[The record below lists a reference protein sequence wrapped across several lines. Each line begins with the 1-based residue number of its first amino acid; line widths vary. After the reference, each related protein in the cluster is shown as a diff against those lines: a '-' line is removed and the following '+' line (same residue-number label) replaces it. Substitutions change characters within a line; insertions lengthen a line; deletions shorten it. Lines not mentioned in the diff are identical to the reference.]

1 VPDYTESGGSLEHL
15 KKCPGCRSISS
26 DEKTTCGVCGE
37 SLVGVSPMHET
48 LEQSIRE
55 DEARKSLEDKQRMDI
70 MARVDALRLAVG
82 LAVGLVVLGFG
93 IFLVNFDEIIWGF
106 LLLPIGI
113 VDNRVSDSRRT
124 GAE

>member
-1 VPDYTESGGSLEHL
+1 
-15 KKCPGCRSISS
+15 
-26 DEKTTCGVCGE
+26 
-37 SLVGVSPMHET
+37 MHET

>member
-1 VPDYTESGGSLEHL
+1 
-15 KKCPGCRSISS
+15 
-26 DEKTTCGVCGE
+26 
-37 SLVGVSPMHET
+37 MHET
-48 LEQSIRE
+48 LEQSILE